1 MALVADARSS
11 APQSPGTGPGGG
23 PRTFRDRLFA
33 WDLRFAPYVYVA
45 PFFLLFAVFGLFPLV
60 YTVWISFHSYRLGSD
75 MSWIG
80 LENYRWLFN
89 SPEFYNALL
98 KTFTIGVIG
107 TVPQLL
113 LSLAISHLLNYRMRA
128 RNFFRVVIILPYAT
142 SVAAA
147 TLVFAQ
153 IFGRDAGFVNWIL
166 SGFGVEAVDWRNGN
180 WSAQVAIGV
189 IIIWRWTG
197 YNALIYLAGL
207 QSIPRDLYEAAAVD
221 GATRWQQFLYVT
233 LPGLRPTILFTIVI
247 STIGA
252 TQLFGEPLLFGG
264 NPNGGSLHQYQTIG
278 LLMYQQGWQY
288 LQLGRAATIAWVT
301 FLLIVV
307 LVLVNTALAR
317 RRIKEDR

>member
-1 MALVADARSS
+1 MALVADTRNP
-11 APQSPGTGPGGG
+11 APQPPGPATADR
-23 PRTFRDRLFA
+23 PRTLRDRLFA
-33 WDLRFAPYVYVA
+33 WDLRFAPYVYIT
-45 PFFLLFAVFGLFPLV
+45 PFFLLFAIFGLFPLL
-60 YTVWISFHSYRLGSD
+60 YTVWISFHSYRLGSE

-98 KTFTIGVIG
+98 KTFTIGIIG

-113 LSLAISHLLNYRMRA
+113 LSLAISHLLNYKMRG
-128 RNFFRVVIILPYAT
+128 RNFFRVVMILPYAT

-153 IFGRDAGFVNWIL
+153 IFGRDAGFVNWML
-166 SGFGVEAVDWRNGN
+166 SVVGVEAIDWRNGN
-180 WSAQVAIGV
+180 WAAQVAIGV
-189 IIIWRWTG
+189 IIVWRWTG

-207 QSIPRDLYEAAAVD
+207 QSIPQDLYEAAAVD

-317 RRIKEDR
+317 RRIKE

>member
-1 MALVADARSS
+1 MALVADTRSS
-11 APQSPGTGPGGG
+11 APQSPGPATGNR
-23 PRTFRDRLFA
+23 PRTLRDRLFS
-33 WDLRFAPYVYVA
+33 WDLRFAPYVYIA
-45 PFFLLFAVFGLFPLV
+45 PFFVLFAIFGLFPLL
-60 YTVWISFHSYRLGSD
+60 YTVWISFHSYRLGSE

-89 SPEFYNALL
+89 SPEFYNSLL

-113 LSLAISHLLNYRMRA
+113 LSLAISHLLNYKMRA
-128 RNFFRVVIILPYAT
+128 RNFFRVVMILPYAT

-153 IFGRDAGFVNWIL
+153 IFGRDAGFVNWML
-166 SGFGVEAVDWRNGN
+166 SLVGVDQIDWRNGD
-180 WSAQVAIGV
+180 WAAQVAIGV
-189 IIIWRWTG
+189 IIVWRWTG

-221 GATRWQQFLYVT
+221 GATRWQQFLFVT

-307 LVLVNTALAR
+307 LVLFNTALAR
-317 RRIKEDR
+317 RRIKE

>member
-1 MALVADARSS
+1 MALVADTRPT
-11 APQSPGTGPGGG
+11 APGSPGPASGDR

-33 WDLRFAPYVYVA
+33 WDLRFAPYVYIT
-45 PFFLLFAVFGLFPLV
+45 PFFVLFAIFGLFPLV
-60 YTVWISFHSYRLGSD
+60 YTVWISFHSYRLGSE

-89 SPEFYNALL
+89 SPDFYNSLL

-113 LSLAISHLLNYRMRA
+113 LALAISHLLNYKMRA
-128 RNFFRVVIILPYAT
+128 RNFFRVVMILPYAT

-153 IFGRDAGFVNWIL
+153 IFGRDAGFVNWGL
-166 SGFGVEAVDWRNGN
+166 SLVGVDPIDWRNGD
-180 WSAQVAIGV
+180 WAAQVAIGV

-317 RRIKEDR
+317 RRIKE

>member
-1 MALVADARSS
+1 MALAAHSRSTA
-11 APQSPGTGPGGG
+11 APPAPVQQR
-23 PRTFRDRLFA
+23 RTFRDLLFA
-33 WDLRFAPYVYVA
+33 WDLQFAPYVYIT

-60 YTVWISFHSYRLGSD
+60 YTVWISFHSYRLGSE

-80 LENYRWLFN
+80 LENYRWLFA

-98 KTFTIGVIG
+98 KTFTIGLIG

-113 LSLAISHLLNYRMRA
+113 LALALSHLLNYQMRG
-128 RNFFRVVIILPYAT
+128 RSFFRVVMILPYAT

-153 IFGRDAGFVNWIL
+153 IFGRDAGFVNWML
-166 SGFGVEAVDWRNGN
+166 SWFGVDAVDWRNGN
-180 WSAQVAIGV
+180 WTAQIAIGV

-197 YNALIYLAGL
+197 YNALIYLAGM
-207 QSIPRDLYEAAAVD
+207 QSIPRDVYEAAAVD
-221 GATRWQQFLYVT
+221 GASRWQQFLHVT

-264 NPNGGSLHQYQTIG
+264 NPNGGALHQYQTIG

-317 RRIKEDR
+317 RRIKEER